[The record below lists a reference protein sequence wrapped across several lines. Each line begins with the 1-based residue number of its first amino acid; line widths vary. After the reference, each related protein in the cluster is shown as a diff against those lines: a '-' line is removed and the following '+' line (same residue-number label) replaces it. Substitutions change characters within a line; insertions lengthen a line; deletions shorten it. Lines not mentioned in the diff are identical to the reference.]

1 VKLWIESIKKDN
13 FSIIQLFIVM
23 ELKKLD
29 LEIEEIQT
37 ILEGKENLSEEL
49 HTQQKEI
56 LSEMKKIG
64 IEKLPYSYSS
74 LSRFVDPKTMNIHY
88 NKHYKGYVEKLN
100 KAIENIKRSDM
111 DLEEIIRSISRFN
124 KIVRNNAGGAFNHAL
139 FWKMLSP
146 TKQTIKGEVLE
157 RIKKDFGSYNEFK
170 KSFIEKASS
179 NFGSG
184 WCWLIISKSGKLKI
198 VITPNQDNPLM
209 NIIEDGGF
217 PILGLDLWEHAY
229 YLKYQNKRDEYVKNF
244 FSAINWEFVNSLYL
258 SKTEKE
264 IKESKSYKQIISE
277 SRESMGCN
285 STQTKE
291 INKLFSTNPEVKYK
305 FMNTINSILKDVFP
319 EYWKEKGQYETN
331 SMSGIYDFESK
342 GRSVI
347 NKLNTNYSAFCILM
361 NDLNVYL
368 KSVNKEKIS
377 FSPSDKQ
384 QQIKEIERFCNYLE
398 LLKNRIFNLETSK
411 TLQEIFEKLKQT
423 NRLGDIREDK
433 TIIQLKKIFNTD
445 NVKKIGGLG
454 SEQDMIS
461 GVDAIVIENGV
472 EKTIQIKPFS
482 SIRDFSNNEVV
493 IYGVSNP
500 KKYTTDYIAFNNDD
514 TTIVFKNNSTKIID
528 GNYVFEKS
536 NQI

>member
-1 VKLWIESIKKDN
+1 
-13 FSIIQLFIVM
+13 M

-56 LSEMKKIG
+56 LNEMKKIG

-74 LSRFVDPKTMNIHY
+74 LLRFVDPKTMNIHY
-88 NKHYKGYVEKLN
+88 NRHYKGYVEKLN

-209 NIIEDGGF
+209 NIVEDGGF

-305 FMNTINSILKDVFP
+305 FMHTINSILKDVFP
-319 EYWKEKGQYETN
+319 EYWKEKGEYETN

-384 QQIKEIERFCNYLE
+384 QQIKEVERFCNYLE

-411 TLQEIFEKLKQT
+411 TFQEIFEKLKQT
-423 NRLGDIREDK
+423 NRLGDIREDN

-445 NVKKIGGLG
+445 EVKKIGGLG

-482 SIRDFSNNEVV
+482 SIRKFSYNEVV

-500 KKYTTDYIAFNNDD
+500 KKYTTDYIAFNNGD

-536 NQI
+536 SQI